1 MFRRRLIAVLSE
13 LESHEA
19 QHFINTTL
27 PEEPDSD
34 DLVWPSDPEGQQI
47 TSEPDSSSPES
58 WGIFGKPVRPAPGAL
73 FGGSEDPPPPRPQPA
88 PRLPVPRLQPTPQPA
103 PVPQQP
109 AASSSSDPAPAY
121 LRQAVPATTVT
132 PAPPGPTQPSPSA
145 APDPVPLSAPTAAG
159 VSGVPSEP
167 CFPHMPARSPTVPPP
182 PAVVD
187 PPSGVRLRPR
197 HPRRHGTRRSY
208 PNGILCDRQ
217 CDNPACTALC
227 PREDDPR
234 RGTRH
239 RHHACDDCHAL
250 GW

>member
-1 MFRRRLIAVLSE
+1 MFSARFEDALEHATDEELFSFFSEVPSVFRRRLIAVLSE

-88 PRLPVPRLQPTPQPA
+88 PRLPVPRLQQTPQPA

-109 AASSSSDPAPAY
+109 AASSSAPSRACNHCDSGPAWADAAFAVCSSACLLLQ
-121 LRQAVPATTVT
+121 LRGFPMFR
-132 PAPPGPTQPSPSA
+132 PSR
-145 APDPVPLSAPTAAG
+145 L
-159 VSGVPSEP
+159 
-167 CFPHMPARSPTVPPP
+167 FPHMPARSPLCLRRRLSSILRLGSDSVRGILAAMALADATPTASSVTGNVTIP
-182 PAVVD
+182 PARL
-187 PPSGVRLRPR
+187 SVRGRMTL
-197 HPRRHGTRRSY
+197 
-208 PNGILCDRQ
+208 
-217 CDNPACTALC
+217 
-227 PREDDPR
+227 
-234 RGTRH
+234 
-239 RHHACDDCHAL
+239 
-250 GW
+250 